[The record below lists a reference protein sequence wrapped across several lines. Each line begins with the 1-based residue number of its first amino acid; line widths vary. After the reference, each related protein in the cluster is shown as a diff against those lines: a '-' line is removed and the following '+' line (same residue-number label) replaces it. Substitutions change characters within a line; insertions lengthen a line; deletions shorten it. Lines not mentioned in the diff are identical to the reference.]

1 MVGESVENFN
11 LKDQHNN
18 EFDFYENLDKDVLLV
33 FYPKDSTPVCTKQL
47 IDYSLNQS
55 ELAKYGIRIVGIN
68 IDPVDS
74 HNSFCSYNKI
84 DFPVLSDSEKIVS
97 KKFDALNLIGHNKRK
112 LILIG
117 KDRIIKYERSTLP
130 VFFVY
135 IRQILNELRK
145 TQLI

>member
-1 MVGESVENFN
+1 MVGESVENFK

-18 EFDFYENLDKDVLLV
+18 EFDFYENLDKDILLV
-33 FYPKDSTPVCTKQL
+33 FYPKDNTPVCTKQL

-74 HNSFCSYNKI
+74 HNSFCSHNKI

-130 VFFVY
+130 VFFVD
-135 IRQILNELRK
+135 IRQLLNELRK